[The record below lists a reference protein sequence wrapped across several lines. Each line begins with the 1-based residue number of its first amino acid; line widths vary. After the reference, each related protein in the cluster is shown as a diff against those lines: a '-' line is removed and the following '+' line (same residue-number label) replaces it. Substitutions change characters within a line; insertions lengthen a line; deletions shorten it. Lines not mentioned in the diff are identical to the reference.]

1 MDSEGDL
8 IMKKGAILQRDKK
21 TYAIVPRI
29 PAGLLTSESLENFS
43 RVVKKF
49 NIHTVKIIA
58 EERIALLGI
67 KLEDIDPIWKE
78 LGIEMSHAK
87 GLCFH
92 YVQTCPGD
100 DWCKYGVDDS
110 MSMGLEL
117 EEMFHKTVFPAKLK
131 FGVSGCTMCCGGS
144 YIRDIGVIG
153 TRKGWTMAIG
163 GRAGANPQTGIILK
177 IQLSKAEVIAL
188 VQKFLK
194 YYIKNALNKERVHR
208 FVKRIGFENVKK
220 EMFGNPCGCL

>member
-1 MDSEGDL
+1 MASESDL
-8 IMKKGAILQRDKK
+8 IMHKGAILQRDKK

-29 PAGLLTSESLENFS
+29 QCGILTSEILDNFS

-49 NIHTVKIIA
+49 NIPTVKIIA
-58 EERIALLGI
+58 GERIALLGI
-67 KLEDIDPIWKE
+67 QSEDIDPIWEE
-78 LGIEMSHAK
+78 LGMEMSHAK

-92 YVQTCPGD
+92 FVQTCPGD

-117 EEMFHKTVFPAKLK
+117 EEMFHETVFPAKLK

-163 GRAGANPQTGIILK
+163 GRAGSNPQTGIIL
-177 IQLSKAEVIAL
+177 QEHMSKTEVVSLI
-188 VQKFLK
+188 QKFLK
-194 YYIKNALNKERVHR
+194 YYVENALNKERVYR
-208 FVKRIGFENVKK
+208 FVKRVGFENVKR
-220 EMFGNPCGCL
+220 EMPGENSE